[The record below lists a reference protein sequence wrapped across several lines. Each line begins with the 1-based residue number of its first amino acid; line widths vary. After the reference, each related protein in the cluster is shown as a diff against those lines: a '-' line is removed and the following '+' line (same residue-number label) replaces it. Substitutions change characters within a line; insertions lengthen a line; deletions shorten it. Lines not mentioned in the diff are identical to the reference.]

1 MRFPFVTAQYLSILS
16 PYLNLYSNFQI
27 IFSRWV
33 LSVAVS
39 SLSRQQFSLLSTPP
53 TAPHL
58 DPTGGRC
65 KPLQSPGQNV
75 STTKV
80 MRFES
85 DTFGDPLY
93 LLKSSPTFWQD
104 RNAKQSF
111 QGCQW
116 SKKIQIFKDFFEW
129 SGFQPS
135 WLYPLSR
142 QHRLHPPSR
151 MPVQLHSL
159 QFSKRCNM

>member
-1 MRFPFVTAQYLSILS
+1 MKLIPGLVCLVPSPLLRQKGTYLVETYWWKEVNNIYYNFQKKLPMQCYKKSWDFITILS
-16 PYLNLYSNFQI
+16 LYLNLYSNFQI

-75 STTKV
+75 PTTKV
-80 MRFES
+80 MS
-85 DTFGDPLY
+85 VGKDTFGDPLY
-93 LLKSSPTFWQD
+93 LLKSSPTFW
-104 RNAKQSF
+104 RGRKAIQSF
-111 QGCQW
+111 RGRLR
-116 SKKIQIFKDFFEW
+116 SEKMQI
-129 SGFQPS
+129 
-135 WLYPLSR
+135 L
-142 QHRLHPPSR
+142 
-151 MPVQLHSL
+151 
-159 QFSKRCNM
+159 